1 MSVLPDGQLPASGWY
16 QDLGDDDVWA
26 RLDALPRQAAEIDRQ
41 VRLSLGGAQD
51 KLLLARLEGRWQLPL
66 EGAIS
71 THILKPEPEGQRT
84 CVCPC
89 ATPY

>member
-1 MSVLPDGQLPASGWY
+1 MRFLAQLRRSTTRSACRS
-16 QDLGDDDVWA
+16 
-26 RLDALPRQAAEIDRQ
+26 AAPK
-41 VRLSLGGAQD
+41 G

-71 THILKPEPEGQRT
+71 SHILKPEPEGQRT